1 LFLPRCYEKPEFQA
15 LREGYSVRDI
25 AFYNV
30 GISDLKGFRRV
41 VIPFRRLLRRL
52 LRPIF
57 LRQVELFGQFDTQL
71 ENIARRQDLLEEQVK
86 ATLAFGWDYVA
97 LTRRLA
103 ALEDQVSALGVQD
116 ASPESDPAPEIPV
129 PHLYPAVHEAGPR
142 ASESTQG
149 NEPGEPARARAR
161 AC

>member
-1 LFLPRCYEKPEFQA
+1 
-15 LREGYSVRDI
+15 VRDI

-30 GISDLKGFRRV
+30 GISELKGYRRV

-57 LRQVELFGQFDTQL
+57 LRQVELFRQLDEERRQLHTDL

-116 ASPESDPAPEIPV
+116 ASPRSDPAPEIPI

>member
-1 LFLPRCYEKPEFQA
+1 M
-15 LREGYSVRDI
+15 RDI

-30 GISDLKGFRRV
+30 GISELKGFRRV

-57 LRQVELFGQFDTQL
+57 LRQVELFGQLDAQL

-86 ATLAFGWDYVA
+86 ATLAFGWDYVV

-103 ALEDQVSALGVQD
+103 ALEDQVSALYAQD
-116 ASPESDPAPEIPV
+116 SSSRPDPSPEIPV
-129 PHLYPAVHEAGPR
+129 PHLYPAVHEARPR

-149 NEPGEPARARAR
+149 NEPDEPTRARAR

>member
-1 LFLPRCYEKPEFQA
+1 M
-15 LREGYSVRDI
+15 RDI

-57 LRQVELFGQFDTQL
+57 LRQVELFGQLDT
-71 ENIARRQDLLEEQVK
+71 RQDLLEEQVK

-103 ALEDQVSALGVQD
+103 ALEDQVSALGVQH
-116 ASPESDPAPEIPV
+116 APPRSDPAPEISV
-129 PHLYPAVHEAGPR
+129 PHLYPAVHEARPR
-142 ASESTQG
+142 ASESAQG
-149 NEPGEPARARAR
+149 KEPGEPARARAR